1 MPCIPSTRTNTRLSF
16 LATTTGLMILIVVT
30 NVVYELDTGLELLA
44 LPQPLLKSSTSLAEV
59 ATKFS
64 EYYGTAFSTL
74 NYADSEVDDDM
85 LSNDSSSFPN
95 AHSNNTTRPESDRNF
110 DNVLLLGQFN
120 YDTNVSLVQHWAR
133 RWSQVFSNIHVRG
146 PFSPDN
152 LDALRQCGIQAFY
165 GEEDRGYY
173 SPMKNFGD
181 SLKAAAQVEGIIGVM
196 YVHDDLLVNMT
207 NLVEFGFPW
216 ESTVMSQL
224 MEQDSWRPIIR
235 MDGRNEVV
243 HYYVPRIRRR
253 RTEFVRNVSVAA
265 GQGPFASWRWWKEVL
280 PGALELSKDKRAEP
294 YLDGE
299 MFPFYGNA
307 VGDFGYVPTKFA
319 SEFSFLADMMVEH
332 RVFLEIGMPTL
343 MGLMSRKVNASYKFA
358 EYCTEVS
365 NRSFPLVWVPACI
378 LAERGDTP
386 CGSAYYPK
394 PELPTAPFSL
404 YHPIKMSV
412 DIDIWDAAFNAVV
425 LQRPHEFLV
434 RAGAVN
440 ATEVSPG

>member
-1 MPCIPSTRTNTRLSF
+1 
-16 LATTTGLMILIVVT
+16 MILLVVA
-30 NVVYELDTGLELLA
+30 NVVFELDSSLESLEL
-44 LPQPLLKSSTSLAEV
+44 PSQLLKSNTSSAGV

-64 EYYGTAFSTL
+64 EYYATAFAMFTSNTSFSIL
-74 NYADSEVDDDM
+74 NYAGTEVDDGT
-85 LSNDSSSFPN
+85 LRNDSSSFPN
-95 AHSNNTTRPESDRNF
+95 AHSNTTRPESDRKF

-133 RWSQVFSNIHVRG
+133 RWSQVFSNIHVQG

-152 LDALRQCGIQAFY
+152 LEALRQCGIQAFY
-165 GEEDRGYY
+165 GEDDRGYY

-207 NLVEFGFPW
+207 NLVELGFPW

-224 MEQDSWRPIIR
+224 MERDYRRPIIR
-235 MDGRNEVV
+235 IDGRNEVV
-243 HYYVPRIRRR
+243 HYYFPRKNRIK
-253 RTEFVRNVSVAA
+253 EYVQNVSNATD
-265 GQGPFASWRWWKEVL
+265 QGPFTRWRWWKEVL

-332 RVFLEIGMPTL
+332 HVFLEIGMPTL
-343 MGLMSRKVNASYKFA
+343 MGLMSRKFNANHKFA
-358 EYCTEVS
+358 EYCTNTY
-365 NRSFPLVWVPACI
+365 NRWAPLVWVPACI

-386 CGSAYYPK
+386 CEREYFPK

-404 YHPIKMSV
+404 YHPIKMSF
-412 DIDIWDAAFNAVV
+412 DIDIWDVAFNAVV
-425 LQRPHEFLV
+425 LQRPQEFLV

>member
-1 MPCIPSTRTNTRLSF
+1 
-16 LATTTGLMILIVVT
+16 
-30 NVVYELDTGLELLA
+30 
-44 LPQPLLKSSTSLAEV
+44 
-59 ATKFS
+59 
-64 EYYGTAFSTL
+64 
-74 NYADSEVDDDM
+74 
-85 LSNDSSSFPN
+85 
-95 AHSNNTTRPESDRNF
+95 
-110 DNVLLLGQFN
+110 
-120 YDTNVSLVQHWAR
+120 
-133 RWSQVFSNIHVRG
+133 
-146 PFSPDN
+146 
-152 LDALRQCGIQAFY
+152 
-165 GEEDRGYY
+165 
-173 SPMKNFGD
+173 
-181 SLKAAAQVEGIIGVM
+181 M

-207 NLVEFGFPW
+207 NLVELGFPW

-224 MEQDSWRPIIR
+224 IEQDSWRPIIR
-235 MDGRNEVV
+235 IDRRNEVV
-243 HYYVPRIRRR
+243 HYHVPRRKKVII
-253 RTEFVRNVSVAA
+253 RNVSDAIYT
-265 GQGPFASWRWWKEVL
+265 FTDWRWWKEVL

-343 MGLMSRKVNASYKFA
+343 MGLMSRKVNANHKFA
-358 EYCTEVS
+358 EYCTNFN

-425 LQRPHEFLV
+425 LQIPQEFLM